1 MTRIRE
7 TKKRVIVLVLSMAL
21 LFSVLPVQS
30 ILAADVSREQASESV
45 SEQEK
50 LPGESEESVAK
61 EVGTDNTGEESEAV
75 GQSAQDS
82 QPAEV
87 TESMQEEQN
96 VSPELQYVYVDKSY
110 VAMPE
115 RQKILVS
122 FGENTSLSDAVLV
135 YSREGSGESQ
145 EVQAS
150 ELQESSVLFQ
160 MDYVEE
166 SQAGVY
172 QLLAVRMTVNGE
184 EYELDFQEAG
194 IDSRFG
200 VNRECETEPDAVVE
214 EIAEGAQSTG
224 NKENDVTFVTVDSE
238 GNLEEKGTVEEV
250 LSEASER
257 VATVSTSSEQ
267 AALAARAVTH
277 DLVVV
282 LDPGHGGGD
291 PGAGGNGA
299 NEKDLTLKI
308 AKYCKN
314 ALEEYCGVTVYM
326 TRETDRFVG
335 ANSTNANED
344 LAPRVEYAK
353 SVNADLF
360 VSIHL
365 NSTGYGTA
373 KGAEVYY
380 PNSNYNVAVG
390 NTGKEVAQNIQNELV
405 ALGITDR
412 GIKIRNSAN
421 NSTYP
426 DGSLQDYYAVIWQCK
441 RAGIPGIIVEHAFID
456 NVDDYNKYLN
466 SDAKLKKLGE
476 ADAAGIAKALGLE
489 KGEWIE
495 DKNGWWFRYSDG
507 SYPKST
513 WKFIAGY
520 WYHFGSDG
528 YRQTGFITDGAKY
541 YLDKEGK
548 MAIGWKWID
557 DAWYYFNG
565 SGAMATGWLWQGG
578 AWYYLDKDGK
588 MVTGW
593 QTIDKTKYYFGTSGN
608 MYTGTHVIDG
618 TTCVFSSS
626 GAYQITEGWKSENG
640 KWYYMTGGVSAKGWS
655 MIDNTWYYF
664 DGSGVM
670 QTGWV
675 LVGGTWYYMNS
686 SGKMLTGFQKI
697 GNLTYYLSSSGAMV
711 TGWLLVD
718 KTWYYFNGSG
728 AMQTGWLLLGNTWY
742 YLNSD
747 GKMATGLQKIGNAT
761 YYLTSSGAMAVGW
774 VLIDKT
780 WYYFNGSGA
789 IQTGWV
795 TVDGK
800 RYYLKDDGKMAT
812 GWLTVNGAMYY
823 FGTSGNMYTGTHVI
837 DNVTYQFDA
846 SGACQSKE
854 GWKTENGKTYYLVSG
869 TAAKGWKFIEN
880 AWYYFEEDTGV
891 MATGWLGQGDAWYYL
906 KDSGV
911 MQTGWLLEGNNWYY
925 LNPETNAYGPA
936 GVMAKGYREI
946 NGTWYYFEKTK
957 SPVGSLSYEGV
968 TPIMG
973 ESAIGKDKE
982 TVVKK
987 MVRMFGNRTYP
998 SEALE
1003 KGGAPDITTFC
1014 RILYD
1019 EAVLEG
1025 VKPEVV
1031 FGQAMK
1037 ETGHLQFGGDVKVEQ
1052 FNFAGLGATGN
1063 GEPGNSYE
1071 SVQIGLRAQV
1081 QHLKAYASD
1090 EELKSECVDNRFK
1103 YVTRKCA
1110 PYVEWLG
1117 IQENPEGKGWAA
1129 EAKYG
1134 MSIMNSYIKP
1144 LL

>member
-238 GNLEEKGTVEEV
+238 GNLEENGTVEEV

-507 SYPKST
+507 R
-513 WKFIAGY
+513 
-520 WYHFGSDG
+520 
-528 YRQTGFITDGAKY
+528 YRKY
-541 YLDKEGK
+541 
-548 MAIGWKWID
+548 
-557 DAWYYFNG
+557 
-565 SGAMATGWLWQGG
+565 
-578 AWYYLDKDGK
+578 
-588 MVTGW
+588 
-593 QTIDKTKYYFGTSGN
+593 
-608 MYTGTHVIDG
+608 
-618 TTCVFSSS
+618 
-626 GAYQITEGWKSENG
+626 
-640 KWYYMTGGVSAKGWS
+640 
-655 MIDNTWYYF
+655 
-664 DGSGVM
+664 
-670 QTGWV
+670 
-675 LVGGTWYYMNS
+675 
-686 SGKMLTGFQKI
+686 
-697 GNLTYYLSSSGAMV
+697 
-711 TGWLLVD
+711 
-718 KTWYYFNGSG
+718 
-728 AMQTGWLLLGNTWY
+728 
-742 YLNSD
+742 
-747 GKMATGLQKIGNAT
+747 
-761 YYLTSSGAMAVGW
+761 
-774 VLIDKT
+774 
-780 WYYFNGSGA
+780 
-789 IQTGWV
+789 
-795 TVDGK
+795 
-800 RYYLKDDGKMAT
+800 
-812 GWLTVNGAMYY
+812 
-823 FGTSGNMYTGTHVI
+823 
-837 DNVTYQFDA
+837 
-846 SGACQSKE
+846 
-854 GWKTENGKTYYLVSG
+854 
-869 TAAKGWKFIEN
+869 
-880 AWYYFEEDTGV
+880 
-891 MATGWLGQGDAWYYL
+891 
-906 KDSGV
+906 
-911 MQTGWLLEGNNWYY
+911 LEIY
-925 LNPETNAYGPA
+925 
-936 GVMAKGYREI
+936 
-946 NGTWYYFEKTK
+946 
-957 SPVGSLSYEGV
+957 
-968 TPIMG
+968 
-973 ESAIGKDKE
+973 
-982 TVVKK
+982 
-987 MVRMFGNRTYP
+987 
-998 SEALE
+998 
-1003 KGGAPDITTFC
+1003 C
-1014 RILYD
+1014 RIL
-1019 EAVLEG
+1019 VS
-1025 VKPEVV
+1025 
-1031 FGQAMK
+1031 F
-1037 ETGHLQFGGDVKVEQ
+1037 
-1052 FNFAGLGATGN
+1052 
-1063 GEPGNSYE
+1063 
-1071 SVQIGLRAQV
+1071 
-1081 QHLKAYASD
+1081 
-1090 EELKSECVDNRFK
+1090 
-1103 YVTRKCA
+1103 
-1110 PYVEWLG
+1110 W
-1117 IQENPEGKGWAA
+1117 
-1129 EAKYG
+1129 
-1134 MSIMNSYIKP
+1134 
-1144 LL
+1144 

>member
-1 MTRIRE
+1 MSKIRE
-7 TKKRVIVLVLSMAL
+7 TKKRVIVLVLSIAL

-45 SEQEK
+45 SEQDK
-50 LPGESEESVAK
+50 FPGESEESVAK
-61 EVGTDNTGEESEAV
+61 EVGTDITGEESEAV
-75 GQSAQDS
+75 SQFAQDS
-82 QPAEV
+82 QPVQDGQSAEV
-87 TESMQEEQN
+87 TESMQEEQK

-110 VAMPE
+110 VTMPE

-135 YSREGSGESQ
+135 YSCEGSGESQ

-150 ELQESSVLFQ
+150 ELQESSALFQ

-172 QLLAVRMTVNGE
+172 QLLAVRTTVNGE
-184 EYELDFQEAG
+184 EYDFDFQDAG

-200 VNRECETEPDAVVE
+200 VNQECETDPDAVVE
-214 EIAEGAQSTG
+214 EVAEGAQSTG
-224 NKENDVTFVTVDSE
+224 NTENDVTFVTVDSE
-238 GNLEEKGTVEEV
+238 GNLTENGTVEEV
-250 LSEASER
+250 LSEAGEG
-257 VATVSTSSEQ
+257 VAAVSASSGR
-267 AALAARAVTH
+267 AALAARAVT
-277 DLVVV
+277 DNLVVV

-314 ALEEYCGVTVYM
+314 TLEEYSGVTVYM

-335 ANSTNANED
+335 ANSTNANMD
-344 LAPRVEYAK
+344 LAPRTEYAK

-380 PNSNYNVAVG
+380 PNSNYNAAVG

-426 DGSLQDYYAVIWQCK
+426 DGSLQDYYSVIWQCK

-456 NVDDYNKYLN
+456 NVDDYNKYLS
-466 SDAKLKKLGE
+466 SDAKLRKLGE

-565 SGAMATGWLWQGG
+565 SGAMATGWLWEGG
-578 AWYYLDKDGK
+578 TWYYLDKDGK

-593 QTIDKTKYYFGTSGN
+593 QTIDNTKYYFGTSGN
-608 MYTGTHVIDG
+608 MYTGIHVIDG
-618 TTCVFSSS
+618 ITCVFSSS

-640 KWYYMTGGVSAKGWS
+640 KWYYMAGGVSVKGWR

-670 QTGWV
+670 QTGWL
-675 LVGGTWYYMNS
+675 LVGGTWYYMDS

-697 GNLTYYLSSSGAMV
+697 GNVTYYLASSGAM
-711 TGWLLVD
+711 
-718 KTWYYFNGSG
+718 
-728 AMQTGWLLLGNTWY
+728 ATGWLLLGNTW
-742 YLNSD
+742 
-747 GKMATGLQKIGNAT
+747 
-761 YYLTSSGAMAVGW
+761 
-774 VLIDKT
+774 
-780 WYYFNGSGA
+780 
-789 IQTGWV
+789 
-795 TVDGK
+795 
-800 RYYLKDDGKMAT
+800 YYLKDDGKMAT
-812 GWLTVNGAMYY
+812 GWLTVNGAKYY

-837 DNVTYQFDA
+837 DGVTYQFDA

-880 AWYYFEEDTGV
+880 AWYYFAENTGV
-891 MATGWLGQGDAWYYL
+891 MATGWLSQGDAWYYL

-946 NGTWYYFEKTK
+946 DRTWYYFEKTK

-998 SEALE
+998 SESLG

-1014 RILYD
+1014 GILYD
-1019 EAVLEG
+1019 EAVMEG

-1037 ETGHLQFGGDVKVEQ
+1037 ETGYLQFGGDVKVEQ

-1063 GEPGNSYE
+1063 GEPGDSYE

-1090 EELKSECVDNRFK
+1090 EKLESECVDNRFK

-1129 EAKYG
+1129 AARYG
-1134 MSIMNSYIKP
+1134 MSLMNSYIKP

>member
-1 MTRIRE
+1 MSKIRE
-7 TKKRVIVLVLSMAL
+7 TKKRVIVLVLSIAL

-45 SEQEK
+45 SEQDK
-50 LPGESEESVAK
+50 FPGESEESVAK
-61 EVGTDNTGEESEAV
+61 EVGTDITGEESEAV
-75 GQSAQDS
+75 SQFAQDS
-82 QPAEV
+82 QPVQDGQSAEV
-87 TESMQEEQN
+87 TESMQEEQK

-110 VAMPE
+110 VTMPE

-135 YSREGSGESQ
+135 YSCEGSGESQ

-150 ELQESSVLFQ
+150 ELQESSALFQ

-172 QLLAVRMTVNGE
+172 QLLAVRTTVNGE
-184 EYELDFQEAG
+184 EYDFDFQDAG

-200 VNRECETEPDAVVE
+200 VNQECETDPDAVVE
-214 EIAEGAQSTG
+214 EVAEGAQSTG
-224 NKENDVTFVTVDSE
+224 NTENDVTFVTVDSE
-238 GNLEEKGTVEEV
+238 GNLTENGTVEEV
-250 LSEASER
+250 LSEAGEG
-257 VATVSTSSEQ
+257 VAAVSASSGR
-267 AALAARAVTH
+267 AALAARAVT
-277 DLVVV
+277 DNLVVV

-314 ALEEYCGVTVYM
+314 TLEEYSGVTVYM

-335 ANSTNANED
+335 ANSTNANMD
-344 LAPRVEYAK
+344 LAPRTEYAK

-380 PNSNYNVAVG
+380 PNSNYNAAVG

-426 DGSLQDYYAVIWQCK
+426 DGSLQDYYSVIWQCK

-456 NVDDYNKYLN
+456 NVDDYNKYLS
-466 SDAKLKKLGE
+466 SDAKLRKLGE

-565 SGAMATGWLWQGG
+565 SGAMATGWL
-578 AWYYLDKDGK
+578 
-588 MVTGW
+588 
-593 QTIDKTKYYFGTSGN
+593 
-608 MYTGTHVIDG
+608 
-618 TTCVFSSS
+618 
-626 GAYQITEGWKSENG
+626 
-640 KWYYMTGGVSAKGWS
+640 
-655 MIDNTWYYF
+655 
-664 DGSGVM
+664 
-670 QTGWV
+670 
-675 LVGGTWYYMNS
+675 
-686 SGKMLTGFQKI
+686 
-697 GNLTYYLSSSGAMV
+697 
-711 TGWLLVD
+711 LVD

-774 VLIDKT
+774 VLLDNT
-780 WYYFNGSGA
+780 WYYFTGSGA
-789 IQTGWV
+789 MQTGWLLLGN
-795 TVDGK
+795 TW
-800 RYYLKDDGKMAT
+800 YYLKDDGKMAT
-812 GWLTVNGAMYY
+812 GWLTVNGAKYY

-837 DNVTYQFDA
+837 DGVTYQFDA

-880 AWYYFEEDTGV
+880 AWYYFAENTGV
-891 MATGWLGQGDAWYYL
+891 MATGWLSQGDAWYYL

-946 NGTWYYFEKTK
+946 DRTWYYFEKTK

-998 SEALE
+998 SESLG

-1014 RILYD
+1014 GILYD
-1019 EAVLEG
+1019 EAVMEG

-1037 ETGHLQFGGDVKVEQ
+1037 ETGYLQFGGDVKVEQ

-1063 GEPGNSYE
+1063 GEPGDSYE

-1090 EELKSECVDNRFK
+1090 EKLKSECVDNRFK

-1129 EAKYG
+1129 AARYG
-1134 MSIMNSYIKP
+1134 MSLMNSYIKP